1 MMKDAS
7 FRYLSDFLKR
17 HSGLI
22 VDEGKRYLLETR
34 LTPLLKQPGLHHLDE
49 LTDRLRRDERAG
61 IAVDTLQAMTTN
73 ETLFFRDNYPF
84 EVLRQLILPQV
95 VDALPTHE
103 KIHIWS
109 AACSKG
115 QEPYSIAMTAV
126 KSVPNVNR
134 RVRITA
140 SDIDHKVLKA
150 AETGI
155 YTQMEVQRGLPVQML
170 VRYFEQ
176 HHEHWRVRDELR
188 SLVSFRH
195 ANLISDN
202 LSFELK
208 PEGAFHVVFCR
219 NVLIYFSPEERARVI
234 DRIARVMA
242 PGGYLITGAAEN
254 ISGASSQWEA
264 VSFNG
269 RRLWKLKSA

>member
-1 MMKDAS
+1 
-7 FRYLSDFLKR
+7 
-17 HSGLI
+17 
-22 VDEGKRYLLETR
+22 
-34 LTPLLKQPGLHHLDE
+34 
-49 LTDRLRRDERAG
+49 
-61 IAVDTLQAMTTN
+61 MTTN
-73 ETLFFRDNYPF
+73 EPLFSRDTSPF
-84 EVLRQLILPQV
+84 KALRQLILPQIADKTPV
-95 VDALPTHE
+95 HE
-103 KIHIWS
+103 KINIWS

-140 SDIDHKVLKA
+140 SDIDHKVLKQ

-176 HHEHWRVRDELR
+176 HQEQFRVRDELR
-188 SLVSFRH
+188 SLVRFQH

-202 LSFELK
+202 LSFDLK

-234 DRIARVMA
+234 DRIARLMA

-254 ISGASSQWEA
+254 VSGARSQWDA

-269 RRLWKLKSA
+269 RRLWQLKSA